1 MEETMFSE
9 SSTLLRNRLA
19 DRRWADE
26 SGEEIGAVQKLL
38 AALLSL
44 GIAGVVTVAPFAL
57 LHLR

>member
-1 MEETMFSE
+1 MFFE
-9 SSTLLRNRLA
+9 SSMLLRNRAA
-19 DRRWADE
+19 DRKWADE

-44 GIAGVVTVAPFAL
+44 AIAGVVVAMPFAL